1 MNSTTSAP
9 ASLGLRLTALLYDF
23 FPLLGLW
30 FFAGAI
36 GLSVAGDENR
46 FARNFVIQML
56 VLLFTASYFVISWTR
71 GGQTIGMR
79 AWRLRLTNDDGSR
92 VTVPRAVLRFVLA
105 SLSFALLGAGF
116 WWQFVDREKRTAH
129 DAIAHTRMVRE
140 PKT

>member
-46 FARNFVIQML
+46 LARNFVIQML

-92 VTVPRAVLRFVLA
+92 VTAPRAVLRFILA

-140 PKT
+140 PKI

>member
-9 ASLGLRLTALLYDF
+9 ASLGLRLTALLYDI

-36 GLSVAGDENR
+36 GLSIAGDENR
-46 FARNFVIQML
+46 FARNIVIQAL

-79 AWRLRLTNDDGSR
+79 AWRLRLANDDGSR
-92 VTVPRAVLRFVLA
+92 LTAAHAVLRFVLA

-116 WWQFVDREKRTAH
+116 WWQLFDREKRTAH
-129 DAIAHTRMVRE
+129 DAIAHTRMIRE